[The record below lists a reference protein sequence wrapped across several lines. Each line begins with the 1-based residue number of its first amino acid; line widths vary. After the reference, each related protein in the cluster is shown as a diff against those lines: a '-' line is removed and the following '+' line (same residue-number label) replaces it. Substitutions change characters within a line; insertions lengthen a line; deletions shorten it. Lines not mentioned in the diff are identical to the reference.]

1 MGASG
6 EKELNLRVNRLPSIT
21 WNKLQINDAEV
32 RQTIDLNGR
41 GECIIHNIP
50 AGVIIGSENCDSCS
64 LGEDKRPFLPVR
76 AGLPKE
82 KEGNS
87 DPAGKSDTAS
97 VEGRKVLDTNS
108 VILRTG
114 MGEAAEKFFDE
125 NCNEA
130 LSIRAI
136 CGAGGDKP
144 LKLNYKLGDGDGYV
158 VRQKLIAEEG
168 STLTVIMDYSAD
180 KENTGFFGVQTLAF
194 AKKNSTINIIKIQL
208 LGQGFTHFED
218 IGGFAQENAKINVI
232 QMILGS
238 GKSYVGMNVE
248 LAGYK
253 SAFEGNVGYLCL
265 GDQKL
270 DMNYYIGHSGRRSTS
285 SLRVEGAL
293 SDNGAKVFRGTI
305 DLKHGA
311 KGAKGQEQEGTLLLS
326 ENVRN
331 KTLPVILCD
340 EDDVEGEHGATIGR
354 LSADMLFYMQT
365 RGISEKEA
373 ELLMTKAKLN
383 TVRNLIKDEHSI
395 GKIQHYMESVF

>member
-50 AGVIIGSENCDSCS
+50 AGVIIGSENCDNCS
-64 LGEDKRPFLPVR
+64 LGEDRRPFLSVR

-87 DPAGKSDTAS
+87 VPD
-97 VEGRKVLDTNS
+97 S
-108 VILRTG
+108 VIIKTG
-114 MGEAAEKFFDE
+114 MGEEAEKFFDG

-130 LSIRAI
+130 LSIRAM

-194 AKKNSTINIIKIQL
+194 AKKNSTINIVKIQL

-218 IGGFAQENAKINVI
+218 IGGIAQENAKINVI

-238 GKSYVGMNVE
+238 GKSYVGLNVE

-270 DMNYYIGHSGRRSTS
+270 DMNYYIGHSGKRSIS

-354 LSADMLFYMQT
+354 LSADMLFYMQS

-395 GKIQHYMESVF
+395 GKIQHYMESAFDDRGGM